1 MVNQG
6 SPAFGAKGACKKAC
20 GKVIVSYFAK
30 LRILLLA
37 DLLCI
42 EAPGV
47 KTASGRR
54 ADGARHIPGQDN
66 AFPLS
71 LGIGNRGG

>member
-1 MVNQG
+1 
-6 SPAFGAKGACKKAC
+6 
-20 GKVIVSYFAK
+20 VIVSYFAK

-37 DLLCI
+37 DLLRI

-66 AFPLS
+66 AFPFS